1 MKLICLHCVFVHTLP
16 FHGHRFRGARVPQ
29 CALCMRSIRIELIYS
44 FLFFCCICLSR
55 ILYPMDSILD
65 DGNIKEDF
73 MVTPKMSSYL
83 VAYQVSDL
91 VNTNVTQKE
100 QPKDLPVINIYT
112 RKDVSDMTK
121 YVTIR
126 LIHN

>member
-1 MKLICLHCVFVHTLP
+1 
-16 FHGHRFRGARVPQ
+16 
-29 CALCMRSIRIELIYS
+29 
-44 FLFFCCICLSR
+44 
-55 ILYPMDSILD
+55 MDSILD

>member
-1 MKLICLHCVFVHTLP
+1 
-16 FHGHRFRGARVPQ
+16 
-29 CALCMRSIRIELIYS
+29 
-44 FLFFCCICLSR
+44 
-55 ILYPMDSILD
+55 
-65 DGNIKEDF
+65 
-73 MVTPKMSSYL
+73 MSSYL